1 MQRSI
6 AGGGTAGIE
15 RVRFLDRRPSA
26 IATREKPLL
35 QFEEFF
41 FFEPSPVFLPLSSE
55 SVFLA
60 LYVFLQCSNDRAHL
74 GALRFSAGQPPELQ
88 SCDETLFERSD

>member
-26 IATREKPLL
+26 IGTREKPLL

-41 FFEPSPVFLPLSSE
+41 FFEPSPVFLRSRLSLSSSRSMCSYNAMCSCNAPMTARI
-55 SVFLA
+55 SVPCA
-60 LYVFLQCSNDRAHL
+60 SVPASH
-74 GALRFSAGQPPELQ
+74 PELQ
-88 SCDETLFERSD
+88 ICD